1 MEWRKSIRS
10 PREDDTLAFGIPLS
24 EALLSEALLE
34 APTPRQPQVEACVAA
49 KAANAD
55 GADDSGKPFLTS
67 LQVCDILVVQG

>member
-1 MEWRKSIRS
+1 MEWRKCIRS
-10 PREDDTLAFGIPLS
+10 PREDDTLAFGIP
-24 EALLSEALLE
+24 LSEALLE